1 MEKLYAPWRSE
12 YVRGNTGG
20 DECVFCDISTHH
32 ENDEKNCVL
41 YRDELCFAVMN
52 IYPYSPGH
60 FMIIPHT
67 HVEFVDELNPTIW
80 LRMSSLAQAGVAT
93 LREAMNAQG
102 INMGINIGQAAGAGI
117 AEHLH
122 LHILPRW
129 TKDHNFITTIGGT
142 RVYSV
147 DFEEIY
153 HKVKKVFIEK
163 I

>member
-1 MEKLYAPWRSE
+1 MEKLYAPWRAE

-20 DECVFCDISTHH
+20 DECVFCDISKHTA
-32 ENDEKNCVL
+32 NDEQNCVL

-60 FMIIPHT
+60 FMIIPHLHT
-67 HVEFVDELNPTIW
+67 EFLDELDPKTW
-80 LRMSSLAQAGVAT
+80 SKMSSLAQAGVAT

-102 INMGINIGQAAGAGI
+102 VNIGMNIGQAAGAGI

-122 LHILPRW
+122 LHLVPRW
-129 TKDHNFITTIGGT
+129 TKDHNFITTIGNT

-153 HKVKKVFIEK
+153 HRVKQIFLEK